1 MAALSNPLSHSRQD
15 IWWLFAMIPTA
26 VVLDLFTGRWLPW
39 FADEPVGRF
48 IKVGMDSALGPSD
61 RQSEPKMHLFG
72 EIRAPDVCHPDG
84 SSGSCRYSRYVIAT
98 SSAQIDSCQDASPR
112 HA

>member
-1 MAALSNPLSHSRQD
+1 
-15 IWWLFAMIPTA
+15 MIPTA

-61 RQSEPKMHLFG
+61 RQSEPKMHLF
-72 EIRAPDVCHPDG
+72 
-84 SSGSCRYSRYVIAT
+84 
-98 SSAQIDSCQDASPR
+98 
-112 HA
+112 